1 MFPALLSHFMCISY
15 NYQLAIYEQ
24 KKPLKHRNRRVM
36 TIDNY
41 LWSSLIKATPDS

>member
-1 MFPALLSHFMCISY
+1 MCISY